1 MVSEYQAAF
10 VEALRGSR
18 AMQKRVFDTIEERHA
33 KDFRNG
39 RVGQRLYEHLLSAV
53 RESGMP
59 AIEAEF
65 ENRFLPLLKA
75 KQPHGEAEAGSPKQE
90 LATRLIWI
98 STACVAAVTLGAV
111 VVGVGA
117 LKTTFAGSPLSIKTP
132 VVENDATQPSPP
144 AITDPAPQTA
154 IDASNPAPK
163 DTETTN
169 EAASESA
176 STNAVEQEP
185 AAR

>member
-111 VVGVGA
+111 IVGFGA

-132 VVENDATQPSPP
+132 VVENDATQPPP
-144 AITDPAPQTA
+144 AAIADPAPQTA
-154 IDASNPAPK
+154 IEASNPAPQ
-163 DTETTN
+163 DAETANETATEPVPAK
-169 EAASESA
+169 AA
-176 STNAVEQEP
+176 EQESS
-185 AAR
+185 AR